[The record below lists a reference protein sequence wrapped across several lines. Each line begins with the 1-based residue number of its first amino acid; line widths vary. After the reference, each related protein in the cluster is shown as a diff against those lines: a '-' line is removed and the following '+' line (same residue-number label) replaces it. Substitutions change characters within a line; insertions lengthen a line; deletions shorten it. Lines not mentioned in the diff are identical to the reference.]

1 MADKLTT
8 AINERAKAQQYLFNL
23 EKLKEE
29 GSIENIHYETLKNE
43 YTRMLQEAQSKI
55 DDEKSQVKKVLDKHK
70 QELAAIKL
78 DLKYLEIRY
87 KVGELSLDTYTKK
100 EGQPSKKIAELE
112 NTIAQLEQV
121 INAPEAAPT
130 IASTVKPE
138 PKKSSGFS
146 LGFGKKKEETP
157 ETTTPPVNE
166 KPVDEEPVATAIPVE
181 EQVNTSPPEPVKSPE
196 NTVVEAPTKQ
206 PAKQLP
212 PGLVITGLDIL
223 PNRVAAGNHVGIVAS
238 LKNNSDDLIQH
249 RIELKTNEEVK
260 KEPDFDNKTVENS
273 RGNTSFLNDIWEK
286 ILEEINRQKQSVGT
300 FLRKARIKEG
310 DGNSLLLEFSKENMF
325 YLKGVEKNSQMIL
338 KAIEKIAGKKY
349 RLKCILN
356 EGISTNAFLS
366 EKQEEIIEVDP
377 QVQKVLDIF
386 KGKIINR
393 VN

>member
-8 AINERAKAQQYLFNL
+8 AINERARAQQYLFNL

-87 KVGELSLDTYTKK
+87 KVGEISLDTYTKK

-130 IASTVKPE
+130 IASTVKSE

-146 LGFGKKKEETP
+146 LGFGKKKEETH
-157 ETTTPPVNE
+157 ETTIPPVNE

-181 EQVNTSPPEPVKSPE
+181 EQVNTSPPEPVTSPE
-196 NTVVEAPTKQ
+196 NTVAEAPTKQ
-206 PAKQLP
+206 PVKQLP

-249 RIELKTNEEVK
+249 RIELKINEEVK
-260 KEPDFDNKTVENS
+260 DY
-273 RGNTSFLNDIWEK
+273 RDIYLPPGK
-286 ILEEINRQKQSVGT
+286 SEEITFMVLTNYDGEYTVNVGGQ
-300 FLRKARIKEG
+300 I
-310 DGNSLLLEFSKENMF
+310 
-325 YLKGVEKNSQMIL
+325 
-338 KAIEKIAGKKY
+338 GKY
-349 RLKCILN
+349 
-356 EGISTNAFLS
+356 T
-366 EKQEEIIEVDP
+366 
-377 QVQKVLDIF
+377 VLYS
-386 KGKIINR
+386 R
-393 VN
+393 